1 MNKLPEIFIIP
12 KCVRIKMIFFSLPWE
27 HELVWV
33 VFQLSSSLNYTLFIY
48 ILYRFFCC
56 WDVQLVVRILAE
68 WVKIQSVCKHG
79 LLQFE
84 TKTWWK
90 SVTEVWNNFFLHVC
104 HYLPCNSSAYY
115 TCTLKQYFLKEKLS
129 VCTKLTPFY
138 LMVCQDV
145 CSSCVW
151 ESSTCSGQTCPL

>member
-33 VFQLSSSLNYTLFIY
+33 VFSLQALWTILSSFIFYTDLFVVEN
-48 ILYRFFCC
+48 
-56 WDVQLVVRILAE
+56 VQLVRILAE
-68 WVKIQSVCKHG
+68 WVKIQSVCKRG

-90 SVTEVWNNFFLHVC
+90 SVTEVWKNFFLHVC

-115 TCTLKQYFLKEKLS
+115 TCTLKQCFLKEKLS